1 MVENLPAVVVM
12 CGAKG
17 VARSRPTKFFDHS
30 SLTNYLLAMCN
41 ELPDREHLKRI
52 PVWLPSHQRVVYFVT
67 VCCFNRRNVFNTD
80 HAVKIA
86 LESLLNCADATDW
99 KVWQI
104 CFMPD
109 HVHLMMSPL
118 SGREQPLSK
127 IMQRWKSS
135 SKQRLNR
142 AGVKGVIWQR
152 EFFDRL
158 LRSDESLTDKW
169 RYVEMNP
176 VRAGLCADPTEFRY
190 LGTSEEIFE
199 RIEHVL

>member
-1 MVENLPAVVVM
+1 MEEDFP
-12 CGAKG
+12 CRK
-17 VARSRPTKFFDHS
+17 H
-30 SLTNYLLAMCN
+30 LT
-41 ELPDREHLKRI
+41 RI
-52 PVWLPSHQRVVYFVT
+52 PIRLPSHQRVLYFIT
-67 VCCFNRRNVFNTD
+67 VCCFNRRTVFDND

-86 LESLLNCADATDW
+86 LESLSNCADATDW

-109 HVHLMMSPL
+109 HVHLMISPL
-118 SGREQPLSK
+118 SGREQMISK
-127 IMQRWKSS
+127 VIQRWKSS

-142 AGVKGVIWQR
+142 AGVEGVVWQR

-176 VRAGLCADPTEFRY
+176 VRAGLCDDPAEFRY
-190 LGTSEEIFE
+190 LGAPDKILGRLKAS
-199 RIEHVL
+199 LP